1 MNQPLPGS
9 PRAPAFGSEAAAH
22 RCSLIPH
29 LTGVRA
35 LHVAS
40 RPPRTVMSAHTGL
53 VVEHTLILLR
63 HAKSDWSGHEGDHDR
78 PLAKR
83 GRRQAPDAGRWLA
96 VNVHSIDLAVVSTAK
111 RARTT
116 WDLVS
121 NELDQPPNTHYDDDA
136 YAAPVGE
143 LLDIV
148 RSLDEALGT
157 VVLVGHNPGI
167 EDLAETLTGDRVPL
181 PTSALAVI
189 ELTSTWDGAGR
200 GLGLLRAAGRPP
212 TKVG

>member
-1 MNQPLPGS
+1 M
-9 PRAPAFGSEAAAH
+9 AA
-22 RCSLIPH
+22 
-29 LTGVRA
+29 
-35 LHVAS
+35 
-40 RPPRTVMSAHTGL
+40 
-53 VVEHTLILLR
+53 HTLILLR

-78 PLAKR
+78 PLAGR
-83 GRRQAPDAGRWLA
+83 GRHQAPGAGRWLA
-96 VNVHSIDLAVVSTAK
+96 DNVDSIDLAVVSTAR

-121 NELDQPPNTHYDDDA
+121 DELDQAPETRHDPDV
-136 YAAPVGE
+136 YAASVGE

-148 RSLDEALGT
+148 RHFDEALGT

-189 ELTSTWDGAGR
+189 ELTSTWDAAGR
-200 GLGLLRAAGRPP
+200 VLGVLRAAGRPP
-212 TKVG
+212 ASAG

>member
-1 MNQPLPGS
+1 
-9 PRAPAFGSEAAAH
+9 
-22 RCSLIPH
+22 
-29 LTGVRA
+29 
-35 LHVAS
+35 
-40 RPPRTVMSAHTGL
+40 MSAHTGL

>member
-1 MNQPLPGS
+1 MSRRVRG
-9 PRAPAFGSEAAAH
+9 PRLVGD
-22 RCSLIPH
+22 
-29 LTGVRA
+29 
-35 LHVAS
+35 
-40 RPPRTVMSAHTGL
+40 TGL

-83 GRRQAPDAGRWLA
+83 GRRQALDAGRWLA
-96 VNVHSIDLAVVSTAK
+96 VNVDSIDLAVVSTAR

-121 NELDQPPNTHYDDDA
+121 DELDQPPNTHYDDDA

-167 EDLAETLTGDRVPL
+167 EDLAETLTGDRVPM

-200 GLGLLRAAGRPP
+200 VLGLLRAAGRPP
-212 TKVG
+212 TPVG